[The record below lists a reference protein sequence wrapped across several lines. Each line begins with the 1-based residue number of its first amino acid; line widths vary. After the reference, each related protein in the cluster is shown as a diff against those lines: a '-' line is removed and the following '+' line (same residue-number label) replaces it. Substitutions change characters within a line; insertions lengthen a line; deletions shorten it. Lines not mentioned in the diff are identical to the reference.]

1 VRTLLC
7 AVAVSSV
14 ALSLPRAQERELPAF
29 EVASIKPRT
38 GEPVFQ
44 APDSPDRY
52 THPDAT
58 LADLIAFAYDV
69 QDFQVLDGPA
79 WIRTSRY
86 EVSAKAAAVPSE
98 NGMRLMVR
106 RLLADRFGLRAHGE
120 TREMAVYR
128 LVTARADGR
137 LGQRMKPSSIDCP
150 AIIEARAAAGT
161 AADAAPQCL
170 WRIGFMATSALMTL
184 DGAPLPRLA
193 RLLQPMLGR
202 IVLDRTGLTG
212 TFDVQLE
219 FSPEQTAAR
228 FPLASGVPPGTAGRD
243 GLSLFTALEEQLG
256 LKLESARDQVPVIVV
271 DAART
276 PAPD

>member
-1 VRTLLC
+1 MRSLLC
-7 AVAVSSV
+7 AVAVSTV
-14 ALSLPRAQERELPAF
+14 ALSLPRAQERDLPAF

-38 GEPVFQ
+38 GEPALQ
-44 APDSPDRY
+44 APYSPDRY
-52 THPDAT
+52 THSDAT
-58 LADLIAFAYDV
+58 LVDLIAFAYDA
-69 QDFQVLDGPA
+69 QDFQVIGGPE

-86 EVSAKAAAVPSE
+86 EISAKAIAVPSE

-106 RLLADRFGLRAHGE
+106 RLLADRFGLRTHGE

-128 LVTARADGR
+128 LVTARSDGR
-137 LGQRMKPSSIDCP
+137 LGQRIKPSSINCP
-150 AIIEARAAAGT
+150 ALIEARSARAS
-161 AADAAPQCL
+161 ADAAPPCL

-202 IVLDRTGLTG
+202 IVLERTGLTG
-212 TFDVQLE
+212 TFDLQLE

-228 FPLASGVPPGTAGRD
+228 FALAPNVPATQPARD

-256 LKLESARDQVPVIVV
+256 LKLESARDQVPVTIV
-271 DAART
+271 DEART